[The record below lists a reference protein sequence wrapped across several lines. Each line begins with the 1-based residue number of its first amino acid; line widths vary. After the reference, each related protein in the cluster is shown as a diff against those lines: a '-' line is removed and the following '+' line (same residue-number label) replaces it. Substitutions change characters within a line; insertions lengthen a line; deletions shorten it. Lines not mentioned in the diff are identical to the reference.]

1 MTLRKRT
8 ATASARKFAREVADR
23 LTRQI
28 AEDRAPWQ
36 KRWDKPSG
44 ADLPPFNP
52 YTRHSYRGL
61 NAIQLRA
68 VAENKSYN
76 DPRWMSC
83 RAAKNMGCQVRA
95 GEEGTTVEYLAYS
108 TPPDPTAKISKL
120 NDLDASHKTF
130 TVFNAQQ
137 IDGLPPLEKHLPKDP
152 QQWEVCERAERL
164 LHNSGAQFKTNN
176 ESWAGYAKS
185 RDIIVIP
192 AQEKFQSPEA
202 YYTAALHEMG
212 HWTGHESRLDRDC
225 LKNFYVNHEY
235 RAQEDLR
242 VQMMCL
248 RVNSELRLPKEYL
261 RYSPYKQDWIE
272 TIKIN
277 PDDLR
282 SAVRDADCMADYI
295 LQYDRQ
301 HDRSQNVYQIP
312 SEARSVD
319 DLPEHHHSSGRDPY
333 VAENYSQADHTEAL
347 GNMPKP
353 WLSYPHGASGAFP
366 KPSKDRDDVD
376 LSR

>member
-1 MTLRKRT
+1 MPLRKWT
-8 ATASARKFAREVADR
+8 QTDSARQFAREVADR
-23 LTRQI
+23 LCGQI

-36 KRWDKPSG
+36 KRWDKPTG
-44 ADLPPFNP
+44 ADLPPFNASNGD
-52 YTRHSYRGL
+52 RYRGL
-61 NAIQLRA
+61 NEIQLRS
-68 VAENKSYN
+68 VAEQKGFN
-76 DPRWMSC
+76 DPRWMNY
-83 RAAKNMGCQVRA
+83 RAAMSMGAQVRA
-95 GEEGTTVEYLAYS
+95 GERGTKVEYLRYS
-108 TPPDPTAKISKL
+108 TQPETI
-120 NDLDASHKTF
+120 HRTY
-130 TVFNAQQ
+130 TVFNADQ
-137 IDGLPPLEKHLPKDP
+137 IDRMPPLEQHLPKEP

-192 AQEKFQSPEA
+192 AQEKFRSPEA
-202 YYTAALHEMG
+202 YYTAVLHEMG

-225 LKNFYVNHEY
+225 LKNRYVNHEY

-248 RVNSELRLPKEYL
+248 KVNSELRLPKEYL
-261 RYSPYKQDWIE
+261 RSSAYKQDWIE

-282 SAVRDADCMADYI
+282 SAIRDADRMADYI

-301 HDRSQNVYQIP
+301 PERSQNVDQIP
-312 SEARSVD
+312 SAARSVD
-319 DLPEHHHSSGRDPY
+319 DLSERKPTSERKPY
-333 VAENYSQADHTEAL
+333 VVHDDSQADHTEAL
-347 GNMPKP
+347 GNKPKP